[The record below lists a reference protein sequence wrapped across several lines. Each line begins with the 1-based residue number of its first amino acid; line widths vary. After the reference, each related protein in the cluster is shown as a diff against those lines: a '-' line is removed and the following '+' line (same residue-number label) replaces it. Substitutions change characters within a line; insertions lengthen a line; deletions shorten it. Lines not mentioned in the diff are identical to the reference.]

1 MKMFNWFRR
10 VFEDYEKPETFELL
24 VTDTSGEKHSLAG
37 LCASLAKEVV
47 RLEDRITKLEE
58 ENVSTTN
65 ELYRLENSL
74 DARID
79 ILMDKTLWKTVLE

>member
-1 MKMFNWFRR
+1 MRFKIFDRFTKDYQVNEDTISLYDKM
-10 VFEDYEKPETFELL
+10 EELEEKYQALL
-24 VTDTSGEKHSLAG
+24 MDIK
-37 LCASLAKEVV
+37 
-47 RLEDRITKLEE
+47 RLEE

-79 ILMDKTLWKTVLE
+79 ILVEKCGCIDNV